1 MASERT
7 KGGKEQSHSRIVFRA
22 RTPAERGTSGKA
34 IYDIK
39 DKDESEN
46 LLYTARAE
54 DLFPIPPPGSQ
65 LPSFSP
71 GKHVIALYPGTTTFY
86 NAQVIS
92 LLTKRDVY
100 NLKFEGEENEKEV
113 KEVERRYVLDTKAK

>member
-1 MASERT
+1 MHLCRHVSFSPRT
-7 KGGKEQSHSRIVFRA
+7 RA
-22 RTPAERGTSGKA
+22 KYAISGRA

-54 DLFPIPPPGSQ
+54 DLLPIPPPNSQ
-65 LPSFSP
+65 LPTFSP

-86 NAQVIS
+86 NAQVIA
-92 LLTKRDVY
+92 LYPKRDVY
-100 NLKFEGEENEKEV
+100 SLKFEGEENEKEV
-113 KEVERRYVLDTKAK
+113 KEVERRYVLDIKTK

>member
-1 MASERT
+1 V
-7 KGGKEQSHSRIVFRA
+7 Q

-46 LLYTARAE
+46 LLYMAKAE

>member
-1 MASERT
+1 MHPSCNMVSIRNDNRLKYAN
-7 KGGKEQSHSRIVFRA
+7 
-22 RTPAERGTSGKA
+22 SGRA

-54 DLFPIPPPGSQ
+54 DLLPIPPTGSQ

-86 NAQVIS
+86 NAQVTG
-92 LLTKRDVY
+92 LLPKRGVY
-100 NLKFEGEENEKEV
+100 SLKFEGEENEQEV
-113 KEVERRYVLDTKAK
+113 KLVEERYVLDTKAK

>member
-1 MASERT
+1 MQFCRNVPLSPC
-7 KGGKEQSHSRIVFRA
+7 
-22 RTPAERGTSGKA
+22 TPAKYTFSGRA

-54 DLFPIPPPGSQ
+54 DLLPIPPPGSQ
-65 LPSFSP
+65 LPTFSP

-86 NAQVIS
+86 NAQVIA
-92 LLTKRDVY
+92 LFPKRDVY
-100 NLKFEGEENEKEV
+100 SLKFEGEENEKEV
-113 KEVERRYVLDTKAK
+113 KEVERRYVLDTKTK

>member
-1 MASERT
+1 MPFLATASSLYQFRLTAISGRT
-7 KGGKEQSHSRIVFRA
+7 
-22 RTPAERGTSGKA
+22 

-54 DLFPIPPPGSQ
+54 DLLPIPPPGTQ
-65 LPSFSP
+65 LPTFSP

-86 NAQVIS
+86 NAQVIG
-92 LLTKRDVY
+92 LFTKRDVY
-100 NLKFEGEENEKEV
+100 SLKFEGEENDKEV
-113 KEVERRYVLDTKAK
+113 KEVERRYVLDIKTK